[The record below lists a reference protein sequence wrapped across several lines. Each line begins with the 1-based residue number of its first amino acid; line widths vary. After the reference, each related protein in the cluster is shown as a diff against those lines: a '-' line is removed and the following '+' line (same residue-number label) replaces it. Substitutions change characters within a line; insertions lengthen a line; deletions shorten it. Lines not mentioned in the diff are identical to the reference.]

1 MEPGRSEF
9 VWHTVMTVLALAE
22 NHAYTQRKISL
33 VNAVGL
39 LSLFL
44 NECFLENNDRSL
56 QIVAVLQIQCFK

>member
-22 NHAYTQRKISL
+22 NDAAYTQRKVSL

-39 LSLFL
+39 LSL
-44 NECFLENNDRSL
+44 S
-56 QIVAVLQIQCFK
+56 QILDF